1 MSERYGL
8 TPAALYARVSSD
20 RQDVDLSVAAQL
32 RALRDYAE
40 KNGYVVA
47 REYIDE
53 AESGRIADRPQF
65 RRMLDEASL
74 ADSPFQEILVWK
86 FSRFTRKRE
95 HAVAFKS
102 MLRKRGIRVTS
113 ITEHADDSPTGKLM
127 EAIIESVDEFYS
139 ENLAQEVLRGMR
151 EAASRGFWIG
161 TYSPYGYRKVPVQ
174 DGAKK
179 RPKLELDPPAD
190 GVVRRIFQMA
200 LLGTSILDITKTL
213 NKEGIASPQGRRWT
227 KTTIHRILTNE
238 SYTGTLVW
246 GTRAKDN
253 VPPVRVEDAFPAI
266 VSRSDF
272 ERVSAILG
280 SKAPAKIHPRR
291 AASPYLLSGIV
302 RCETCGKA
310 LTAHEAKSGQ
320 FTYYVCHSLLK
331 QGQGACDTPRLNAK
345 RFERMII
352 DAIRENILTESNIRD
367 LVKLVNEELDSV
379 IREQR
384 ERVEAIDEEL
394 NEIRRR
400 LDRLWQAV
408 ETTDLEINDILPRIR
423 EHKERQ
429 EKLEMAADEAR
440 AILSVRMRG
449 LGDEDAIAG
458 YVKEMSEFLMESKL
472 TETRA
477 FIRSFVKEI
486 GVVPGKATIRYT
498 IPIFQSTTNASV
510 LVGGELGRGR
520 ITDSRS
526 IRRFVYLPTVV
537 PPQWDTYC
545 RPKASAFSLSQS
557 PRSVLPV
564 GEPSEV
570 SNPATSSR
578 VSTTSRRRRATS
590 QGRAQPRD
598 ADVCGCWQSRPPPKP
613 ATQKAIERESLRP
626 SASTT
631 RLTCLEPASTAWAAR
646 SPAYMGWTG

>member
-1 MSERYGL
+1 MNERYDL

-74 ADSPFQEILVWK
+74 SDSPFQEILVWK

-127 EAIIESVDEFYS
+127 EAIIESLDEFYS

-151 EAASRGFWIG
+151 EAASRGFWIS

-190 GVVRRIFQMA
+190 SVVRRIFQMA
-200 LLGTSILDITKTL
+200 LLGTSTLDITKTL
-213 NKEGIASPQGRRWT
+213 NREGIASPQGSRWT

-238 SYTGTLVW
+238 TYTGTLIW
-246 GTRAKDN
+246 GSRAKDN
-253 VPPVRVEDAFPAI
+253 VPPVRVEDAFQAI
-266 VSRSDF
+266 VSRDDY

-331 QGQGACDTPRLNAK
+331 RGQGACDTPRLNSK

-352 DAIRENILTESNIRD
+352 DSIRENILTESNIRE

-379 IREQR
+379 IKEQR
-384 ERVEAIDEEL
+384 EKAEAIDEEL

-429 EKLEMAADEAR
+429 ERLEIAADEAR
-440 AILSVRMRG
+440 AILAVRMQG
-449 LGDEDAIAG
+449 LGDEETIAA
-458 YVKEMSEFLMESKL
+458 YVKEMSDFLMESEL

-498 IPIFQSTTNASV
+498 IPMPK
-510 LVGGELGRGR
+510 
-520 ITDSRS
+520 DSP
-526 IRRFVYLPTVV
+526 I
-537 PPQWDTYC
+537 
-545 RPKASAFSLSQS
+545 K
-557 PRSVLPV
+557 
-564 GEPSEV
+564 G
-570 SNPATSSR
+570 
-578 VSTTSRRRRATS
+578 
-590 QGRAQPRD
+590 RD
-598 ADVCGCWQSRPPPKP
+598 AQEIALSAPVLSTVTHGGPGWTRTIDLGLIRTAGVNIRLLISPGWDASR
-613 ATQKAIERESLRP
+613 ALDRSLDAG
-626 SASTT
+626 S
-631 RLTCLEPASTAWAAR
+631 PASHPNETLAPGNCAAHDNGNR
-646 SPAYMGWTG
+646 GSRYAY